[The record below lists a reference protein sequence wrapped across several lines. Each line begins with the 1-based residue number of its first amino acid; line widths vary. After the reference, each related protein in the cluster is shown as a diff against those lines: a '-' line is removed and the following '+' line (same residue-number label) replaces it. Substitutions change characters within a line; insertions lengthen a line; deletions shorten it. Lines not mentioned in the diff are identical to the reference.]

1 MAAVGTRTRTE
12 PGSGEAEIGIGGMTC
27 AACVS
32 KVEKSIQG
40 LAGVRSAAVNLAT
53 ERAKVVFDPS
63 LVTPEA
69 LDAAVLSAGFQV
81 RKSAAAEET
90 AETRAAEAAAKDAV
104 YQDRKTRFL
113 IAVVLGIVVHLGSHA
128 HRLPFVPDV
137 LGTPWVL
144 FALSLPVLGYSAL
157 PFHQGFVAALGR
169 KSSDMNSLISIG
181 TSAAFLYSTVATFFP
196 GLFPPEI
203 RGHHGTPPLFY
214 DGATAIVALI
224 LMGRLLEARAR
235 GRTGSAI
242 RGLLA
247 LRPEEARVERDGEV
261 IVVSPEDVRIGDTFL
276 VRAGDRVPVDGEVI
290 DGESYLDESMLTGEP
305 FPVQKTAGAR
315 IVGGT
320 LNQTASL
327 RARATEIGADT
338 VLARIIRM
346 VEEAQG
352 SKAPIQRLADKIAA
366 VFVPTVVAIATLA
379 GLLWLAFGPDPAPIY
394 ALIVFISVLIIACP
408 CALGLAT
415 PTAII
420 VGTGRGAEKGVLI
433 KNGGALE
440 ETARIDTVVLDKTG
454 TVTLGRPELV
464 GLRAARG
471 VDVLETL
478 RLVASAERESSH
490 PIARC
495 LVQAAEKNELAL
507 SQPTSVRTEAGSG
520 LVATVDG
527 HELRIGSIRFLEDPV
542 DNPAI
547 DLAPLRK
554 KGLDDAPGTTIVA
567 SVDGAAAAWFA
578 VEDPIR
584 SESAEAVQELR
595 ALGTEVVLL
604 TGDRKAAAERV
615 AGEIGVDRVIAE
627 VMPDQKAAVVQQLR
641 DEGKVV
647 AMVGDGINDA
657 PALATANV
665 GIAVGSGTDIALE
678 TADVA
683 LMRSDP
689 RTIADAIRLSRKT
702 LAAIRQNLF
711 WAFFFNVVGIPIAAG
726 ALYPAFGLLLQ
737 PAFAAAAMSV
747 SSVLVVSNSLR
758 LRRAKL

>member
-1 MAAVGTRTRTE
+1 
-12 PGSGEAEIGIGGMTC
+12 
-27 AACVS
+27 
-32 KVEKSIQG
+32 
-40 LAGVRSAAVNLAT
+40 
-53 ERAKVVFDPS
+53 
-63 LVTPEA
+63 
-69 LDAAVLSAGFQV
+69 
-81 RKSAAAEET
+81 
-90 AETRAAEAAAKDAV
+90 
-104 YQDRKTRFL
+104 
-113 IAVVLGIVVHLGSHA
+113 
-128 HRLPFVPDV
+128 RLPFVPDA

-144 FALSLPVLGYSAL
+144 FALSVPVLGYSAL
-157 PFHQGFVAALGR
+157 PFHQGFLAALGR
-169 KSSDMNSLISIG
+169 RSSDMNSLISIG
-181 TSAAFLYSTVATFFP
+181 TSAAFLYSTVATFLP
-196 GLFPPEI
+196 GIFPPEI
-203 RGHHGTPPLFY
+203 RGHHGTPPLFF

-247 LRPEEARVERDGEV
+247 LRPEEARVEREGEV
-261 IVVSPEDVRIGDTFL
+261 VVVSPDEVRIGDTFL

-290 DGESYLDESMLTGEP
+290 EGESYLDESMLTGEP

-320 LNQTASL
+320 LNQTGSL

-379 GLLWLAFGPDPAPIY
+379 GLLWLAFGPDPAAIY

-495 LVQAAEKNELAL
+495 LVQAAEKNELPL
-507 SQPTSVRTEAGSG
+507 SQPTSVRTVAGSG
-520 LVATVDG
+520 LVAVVDG
-527 HELRIGSIRFLEDPV
+527 HELRIGSVRFLEEGTEGGPV
-542 DNPAI
+542 

-554 KGLDDAPGTTIVA
+554 KGLDDASGTTIVA
-567 SVDGAAAAWFA
+567 SVDGTAAAWFA

-584 SESAEAVQELR
+584 AESAEAVSELR
-595 ALGTEVVLL
+595 ALGAEVVLL
-604 TGDRKAAAERV
+604 TGDRKETAERV
-615 AGEIGVDRVIAE
+615 AAEIGVDRVVAE
-627 VMPDQKAAVVQQLR
+627 VLPDQKADEVQKLR
-641 DEGKVV
+641 DEGRVV

-689 RTIADAIRLSRKT
+689 RAIADAIRLSRKT
-702 LAAIRQNLF
+702 LRAIRQNLF

-726 ALYPAFGLLLQ
+726 ALYPAFGVLLQ